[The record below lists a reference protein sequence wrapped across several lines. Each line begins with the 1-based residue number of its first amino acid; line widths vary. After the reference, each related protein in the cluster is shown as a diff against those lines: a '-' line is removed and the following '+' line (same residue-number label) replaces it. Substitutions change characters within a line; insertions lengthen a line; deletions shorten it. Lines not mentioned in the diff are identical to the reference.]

1 MITRQRRQSPFR
13 RLWMPITT
21 AAFLGYFGFHA
32 FHGSYGLWAMD
43 QFKRDQASLTL
54 RLVYLK
60 GQRRTLEAQIK
71 SVRPES
77 LDMEIVD
84 VEARRSLNMIRAD
97 EIVVQLGATQ

>member
-1 MITRQRRQSPFR
+1 
-13 RLWMPITT
+13 MPVTT

-32 FHGSYGLWAMD
+32 FHGSYGLWAMGEFE
-43 QFKRDQASLTL
+43 QKQATLTL
-54 RLVYLK
+54 QLAYLK
-60 GQRRTLEAQIK
+60 GQRRQLEERIA

-97 EIVVQLGATQ
+97 EIVVRLGAAQ

>member
-1 MITRQRRQSPFR
+1 
-13 RLWMPITT
+13 MPITT

-43 QFKRDQASLTL
+43 QFEREQASLTL

-60 GQRRTLEAQIK
+60 GQRRMLEERIA